1 MLSAIYLSF
10 DYKVLRSDVFKRLTS
25 LTDSY
30 TSISPLTSIGKI
42 FTSIMK
48 DVTLQIILLTK
59 AKLTNI
65 LLQTNLERR
74 VIFALCQ
81 RFDRQMT

>member
-10 DYKVLRSDVFKRLTS
+10 DCKVLRSDVFKRLTS

-42 FTSIMK
+42 FASIMK
-48 DVTLQIILLTK
+48 DVTLQIIL
-59 AKLTNI
+59 TNI
-65 LLQTNLERR
+65 LLQANLERK

>member
-42 FTSIMK
+42 FASIMK
-48 DVTLQIILLTK
+48 DVTLQIILSTVGKVDEYPPASQPRAQGNFRSLS
-59 AKLTNI
+59 A
-65 LLQTNLERR
+65 
-74 VIFALCQ
+74 F
-81 RFDRQMT
+81 